1 VRDTGEVMGD
11 AMGHAVDE
19 SVTSATA
26 AYDGVPVAALARQ
39 LGVPR
44 LAAYTVVGST
54 MDIAHALAEGG
65 APAGTLVLADE
76 QTKGRGRNARTWVSA
91 RGAGIWLTII
101 ERPTDAQAASVLALR
116 LGLAAA
122 QVLDGHATAAVGLKW
137 PNDVYVAGRKVAGVL
152 TEARWQDGRIA
163 WIAIGVGVNLRLPPD
178 VPTGGA
184 IDSGPTRVA
193 LLAELVP
200 AIRLA
205 AGAVGALTSDEL
217 TEFARRD
224 VARGQRCSRPVAGEV
239 EGIAPTGEL
248 LVRQGGEV
256 RAFRSGTLVLAGDPT
271 GDPTGDASTLAADA
285 PEAR

>member
-1 VRDTGEVMGD
+1 MMDD
-11 AMGHAVDE
+11 AIGHPLDE
-19 SVTSATA
+19 SATSAITV
-26 AYDGVPVAALARQ
+26 YDGVPVAALARR
-39 LGVPR
+39 LDVPR
-44 LAAYTVVGST
+44 LAAYAVVGST

-76 QTKGRGRNARTWVSA
+76 QTKGRGRNARAWVSA
-91 RGAGIWLTII
+91 RGAGVWLTII

-122 QVLDGHATAAVGLKW
+122 RVLDGHARGAVGLKW

-152 TEARWQDGRIA
+152 TEARWQDGRIG
-163 WIAIGVGVNLRLPPD
+163 WIAIGVGVNLRVPAD

-184 IDSGPTRVA
+184 IDSGPTRVG

-200 AIRLA
+200 PIRLA
-205 AGAVGALTSDEL
+205 ARAVGALTSEEL

-224 VARGQRCSRPVAGEV
+224 VARGRRCSGPVAGEV

-256 RAFRSGTLVLAGDPT
+256 RAFRSGALVLAGELT
-271 GDPTGDASTLAADA
+271 GELAGELAGDAHTLAADA